1 MEEKSLNYCWLPYLS
16 GYKPLPMPSLPTPI
30 ISAEELYPLTGQSDL
45 LILDCRHNL
54 FDTGAGRRL
63 WAEAALPGAQYL
75 HLDEDLSGP
84 ILPGQ
89 TGRHPLPE
97 TADFAAVMG
106 KLGLE
111 AATYVVVYDDKGGGI
126 AARLWWMLMAL
137 GHERVAVLD
146 GGIQAWEAA
155 GYPLLPGKE
164 RTGAPTQP
172 RFPNGDFPGTCDRAQ
187 TDKLRQDPAFT
198 LIDSRTAPRYRGEEE
213 PIDPVAGHI
222 EGAINL
228 PWPDNL
234 KDGKLRP
241 REELRERFA
250 VLQAE
255 ARQNVFYC
263 GSGVTACHNIL
274 AYHYAYGEMPGLYPG
289 SWSEWLIG

>member
-1 MEEKSLNYCWLPYLS
+1 MS
-16 GYKPLPMPSLPTPI
+16 SLPTPI
-30 ISAEELYPLTGQSDL
+30 ISAEELYL
-45 LILDCRHNL
+45 LIDQSNVLIVDCRHDL

-146 GGIQAWEAA
+146 GG
-155 GYPLLPGKE
+155 
-164 RTGAPTQP
+164 
-172 RFPNGDFPGTCDRAQ
+172 
-187 TDKLRQDPAFT
+187 
-198 LIDSRTAPRYRGEEE
+198 
-213 PIDPVAGHI
+213 
-222 EGAINL
+222 
-228 PWPDNL
+228 
-234 KDGKLRP
+234 
-241 REELRERFA
+241 FA
-250 VLQAE
+250 KWQAE
-255 ARQNVFYC
+255 GRAVVLVVHDLSSVLDQCSHALLLGNGTATSGPVDALLTPDRLVAQNYLSPSQASWMFRQA
-263 GSGVTACHNIL
+263 SPA
-274 AYHYAYGEMPGLYPG
+274 
-289 SWSEWLIG
+289 SEGGHV